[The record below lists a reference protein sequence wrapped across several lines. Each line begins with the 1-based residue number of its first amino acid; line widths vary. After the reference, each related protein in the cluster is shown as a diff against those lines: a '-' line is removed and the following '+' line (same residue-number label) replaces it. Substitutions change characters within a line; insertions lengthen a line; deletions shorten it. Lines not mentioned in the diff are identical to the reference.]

1 MVALAILAVSF
12 IYAIGFTD
20 GALWDFSGFYD
31 AARRVASGEIGNIYD
46 VTTEIGGRRPLSI
59 MPYRG
64 TPIGAVVLSPLASLE
79 LRNAMLVM
87 KAGNAVAILLA
98 VASLVWCYL
107 PHARREGDAAGFV
120 LRVTLSLFV
129 FLATWAAFRV
139 GGQTTPFAFLALAA
153 GYVALQ
159 RDRPWLVAACLVATF
174 LIKPGFAIIC
184 FFAAILLGPRVI
196 LRCAALGTLVLL
208 ASLLLFGVDL
218 HMKFAD
224 SIRAATVRS
233 QPWLFNSGLLVIF
246 ENLKP
251 IVGDS
256 AERVFT
262 IVGTVVRL
270 GLVLMVGRLLFMKR
284 DTSSRGVRFADY
296 STAIVVG
303 LAVPQTIWEHY
314 LVLLLIPLIP
324 LLAVYPSLSRPT
336 QRLVLVT
343 LGAGLLQHTTVTE
356 GLAALVPIETVVPLV
371 IAGLLK
377 AVPLATML
385 ALVGFRRKE
394 LVQLP
399 V

>member
-1 MVALAILAVSF
+1 
-12 IYAIGFTD
+12 
-20 GALWDFSGFYD
+20 
-31 AARRVASGEIGNIYD
+31 
-46 VTTEIGGRRPLSI
+46 
-59 MPYRG
+59 
-64 TPIGAVVLSPLASLE
+64 
-79 LRNAMLVM
+79 
-87 KAGNAVAILLA
+87 
-98 VASLVWCYL
+98 
-107 PHARREGDAAGFV
+107 
-120 LRVTLSLFV
+120 
-129 FLATWAAFRV
+129 
-139 GGQTTPFAFLALAA
+139 
-153 GYVALQ
+153 
-159 RDRPWLVAACLVATF
+159 VAACLVATF

-336 QRLVLVT
+336 RQLVLVT
-343 LGAGLLQHTTVTE
+343 LGAGLLQHPTVTE